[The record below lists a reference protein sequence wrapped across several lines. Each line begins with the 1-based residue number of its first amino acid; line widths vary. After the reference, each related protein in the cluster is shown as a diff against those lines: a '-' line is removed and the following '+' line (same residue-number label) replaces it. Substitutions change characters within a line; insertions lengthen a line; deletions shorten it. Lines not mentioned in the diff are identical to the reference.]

1 MNQTVHLP
9 GRLQCMRRGLQQ
21 YRSREAS
28 LGQASAGMLS
38 AYPRATY
45 AAPRARAEVVPDGAN
60 PKRRKSESFQRS
72 LSRARVD
79 SDDWRLTIQLYEPT
93 MN

>member
-9 GRLQCMRRGLQQ
+9 GCLQCMSQGLQQ

-28 LGQASAGMLS
+28 LGQASAGVLS

-45 AAPRARAEVVPDGAN
+45 AAPGERAEVVPDGAN
-60 PKRRKSESFQRS
+60 PKRRKSGSFQRG
-72 LSRARVD
+72 LS
-79 SDDWRLTIQLYEPT
+79 
-93 MN
+93 

>member
-1 MNQTVHLP
+1 MNQTLHLP

-28 LGQASAGMLS
+28 LSQASAGVLS

-60 PKRRKSESFQRS
+60 PKRRKSGSFQRG
-72 LSRARVD
+72 LSGARVD
-79 SDDWRLTIQLYEPT
+79 GNNWRLTTQSS
-93 MN
+93 